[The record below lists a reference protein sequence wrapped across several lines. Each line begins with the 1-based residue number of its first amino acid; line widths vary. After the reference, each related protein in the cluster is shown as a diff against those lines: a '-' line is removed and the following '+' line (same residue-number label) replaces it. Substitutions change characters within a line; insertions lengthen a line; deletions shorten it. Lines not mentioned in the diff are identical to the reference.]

1 MKTWLLASILTLFS
15 SIGHAQNLER
25 MAPGELV
32 KNAVEG
38 VIATVES
45 DPAGQ
50 TGNVTALSRIV
61 ERKFIPFTNF
71 ERTTRLAVGSAW
83 STASAEEQKELFEQF
98 QTLLTHVY
106 AVELTQI
113 ISQHVKFT
121 YRPVT
126 LTASATDVVVRT
138 HMIDN
143 GTDEEIDYR
152 LEKTSKGWKI
162 YDINILGAWLSQ
174 LYRHQFAEPL
184 ARGGPAAL
192 IQSLARHNAR

>member
-1 MKTWLLASILTLFS
+1 M
-15 SIGHAQNLER
+15 GYAQNLER
-25 MAPGELV
+25 MAPGDVV
-32 KNAVEG
+32 KTAVEG
-38 VIATVES
+38 VMTTVES
-45 DPAGQ
+45 DPASQ
-50 TGNVTALSRIV
+50 TGDVTALTHIV

-83 STASAEEQKELFEQF
+83 NTASTEQQKELFEQF
-98 QTLLTHVY
+98 QTLLTRVY

-126 LTASATDVVVRT
+126 LAAGASDVVVRT
-138 HMIDN
+138 HMLNN
-143 GTDEEIDYR
+143 GEDDEIDYR

-174 LYRHQFAEPL
+174 LYRHQFAEQL

-192 IQSLARHNAR
+192 IQSLARHNAN

>member
-1 MKTWLLASILTLFS
+1 MKTWLLAGILTLCS
-15 SIGHAQNLER
+15 SMGYAQNLER
-25 MAPGELV
+25 MAPGDVV
-32 KNAVEG
+32 KTAVEG
-38 VIATVES
+38 VMTTVES
-45 DPAGQ
+45 DPASQ
-50 TGNVTALSRIV
+50 TGDVTALTHIV

-83 STASAEEQKELFEQF
+83 NTASTEQQKELFEQF
-98 QTLLTHVY
+98 QTLLTRVY

-126 LTASATDVVVRT
+126 LAAGASDVVVRT
-138 HMIDN
+138 HMLNN
-143 GTDEEIDYR
+143 GEDDEIDYR
-152 LEKTSKGWKI
+152 LEKTSKGWRI

-192 IQSLARHNAR
+192 IRSLARHNAH

>member
-1 MKTWLLASILTLFS
+1 MKTWLLAGILTLCS
-15 SIGHAQNLER
+15 SMGYAQNLER
-25 MAPGELV
+25 MAPGDVV
-32 KNAVEG
+32 KTAVEG
-38 VIATVES
+38 VMTTVES
-45 DPAGQ
+45 DPASQ
-50 TGNVTALSRIV
+50 TGDVTALTHIV

-83 STASAEEQKELFEQF
+83 NTASTEQQKELFEQF
-98 QTLLTHVY
+98 QTLLTRVY

-126 LTASATDVVVRT
+126 LAAGASDVVVRT
-138 HMIDN
+138 HMLNN
-143 GTDEEIDYR
+143 GEDDEIDYR

-192 IQSLARHNAR
+192 IRSLARHNAH

>member
-1 MKTWLLASILTLFS
+1 M
-15 SIGHAQNLER
+15 GYAQNLER
-25 MAPGELV
+25 MAPGDVV
-32 KNAVEG
+32 KTAVEG
-38 VIATVES
+38 VMTTVES
-45 DPAGQ
+45 DPASQ
-50 TGNVTALSRIV
+50 TGDVTALTHIV

-83 STASAEEQKELFEQF
+83 NTASTEQQKELFEQF
-98 QTLLTHVY
+98 QTLLTRVY

-126 LTASATDVVVRT
+126 LAAGASDVVVRT
-138 HMIDN
+138 HMLNN
-143 GTDEEIDYR
+143 GEDDEIDYR
-152 LEKTSKGWKI
+152 LEKTSKGWRI

-174 LYRHQFAEPL
+174 LYRHQFAESL

-192 IQSLARHNAR
+192 IQSLARHNAN